1 MVAVSGGPDSL
12 ALLHSLVVLGEKASL
27 RLHVAHFNHD
37 FRGEE
42 ADEDARFV
50 QDVAN
55 RLGLPFS
62 VEKGDPSAYQR
73 SEGVSSFEEAAR
85 ELRYSFLARVASS
98 VGASAGALGHTA
110 DDQAETVLM
119 RVIRGSGVRGLGGMR
134 EVTMWESRRGG
145 IRLVLLRPLL
155 ELSREETRRYCQ
167 TRGLQ
172 FRDDTGNLL
181 MRFTRNRVRH
191 QLMPQLETYNPRV
204 KEALVRLARS
214 ASLEGDYLEEEAK
227 RLWPRVASE
236 QEGADNRRIILDA
249 QIMAAQH
256 PAMRRTLL
264 RQAFT
269 RLLGNARR
277 LEETHLRAMDE
288 LLSASPGKELAL
300 PQEVRLLRGY
310 GDLCLSLGG
319 LAEADA
325 EAPPSL
331 GGQVRL
337 QVPAAGEE
345 VSAESGG
352 WRFTARVVSWVPG
365 GEHLP
370 LKAYLDGA
378 GVGQWLLVRS
388 RAPGDRFQPAG
399 MRGEKKIQDFFVD
412 QKVPRSWRDRVPL
425 VECSR
430 GIAWVVGY
438 RLAQWALARKDHPA
452 LEVTFEPRDS
462 GSEAG

>member
-1 MVAVSGGPDSL
+1 MAESG
-12 ALLHSLVVLGEKASL
+12 
-27 RLHVAHFNHD
+27 
-37 FRGEE
+37 
-42 ADEDARFV
+42 
-50 QDVAN
+50 
-55 RLGLPFS
+55 
-62 VEKGDPSAYQR
+62 
-73 SEGVSSFEEAAR
+73 SS
-85 ELRYSFLARVASS
+85 SC
-98 VGASAGALGHTA
+98 G
-110 DDQAETVLM
+110 
-119 RVIRGSGVRGLGGMR
+119 
-134 EVTMWESRRGG
+134 
-145 IRLVLLRPLL
+145 PLL

-325 EAPPSL
+325 EAPPSPGRTSTAPGACGGRGSVGRIGRLEVHGPCCLL
-331 GGQVRL
+331 G
-337 QVPAAGEE
+337 
-345 VSAESGG
+345 SGG
-352 WRFTARVVSWVPG
+352 RASATEGLPG
-365 GEHLP
+365 RRRCRPVALGP
-370 LKAYLDGA
+370 FQGA
-378 GVGQWLLVRS
+378 W
-388 RAPGDRFQPAG
+388 
-399 MRGEKKIQDFFVD
+399 
-412 QKVPRSWRDRVPL
+412 
-425 VECSR
+425 
-430 GIAWVVGY
+430 
-438 RLAQWALARKDHPA
+438 
-452 LEVTFEPRDS
+452 
-462 GSEAG
+462 